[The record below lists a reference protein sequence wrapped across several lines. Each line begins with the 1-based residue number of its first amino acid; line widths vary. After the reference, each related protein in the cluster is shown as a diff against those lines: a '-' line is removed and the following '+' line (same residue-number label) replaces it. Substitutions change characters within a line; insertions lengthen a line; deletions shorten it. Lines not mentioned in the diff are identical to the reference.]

1 MGYWLL
7 RTYGLWYANPRPP
20 SWWTEKYMGFR
31 GLWVIK
37 VMGYEGVNCTYL
49 QSFVMSCGYWLNTV
63 AINTFL
69 SVMKHNS
76 SFYLLSPSPAGL
88 AAD

>member
-20 SWWTEKYMGFR
+20 SWWTKKYMGFR

-37 VMGYEGVNCTYL
+37 VMGYEGVDCIHM
-49 QSFVMSCGYWLNTV
+49 QE
-63 AINTFL
+63 
-69 SVMKHNS
+69 
-76 SFYLLSPSPAGL
+76 LLTIWVFGPM
-88 AAD
+88 

>member
-20 SWWTEKYMGFR
+20 SWWTKKYMGFR

-37 VMGYEGVNCTYL
+37 VMGYEGVNCISIGPITE
-49 QSFVMSCGYWLNTV
+49 SICVSPIAAYW
-63 AINTFL
+63 
-69 SVMKHNS
+69 H
-76 SFYLLSPSPAGL
+76 
-88 AAD
+88 

>member
-7 RTYGLWYANPRPP
+7 RTYGLWCANPRPP
-20 SWWTEKYMGFR
+20 SWWTKKYMGFR

-49 QSFVMSCGYWLNTV
+49 LLCV
-63 AINTFL
+63 AL
-69 SVMKHNS
+69 SIQISNGASLTRPGVGMFS
-76 SFYLLSPSPAGL
+76 A
-88 AAD
+88 